1 MGLYYDEYTQRQYLN
16 DAGIKEG
23 FFSVQI
29 GNKKQEYYY
38 SNGLAGVAVPKWQY
52 DADYDMLVKR
62 GSALFNEYEPGS
74 IFKMGG
80 KEYTLSANRTFDIPY
95 GTDPFEINDHA
106 KERHGGISAS
116 FIHTKRAFPFS

>member
-38 SNGLAGVAVPKWQY
+38 SNGLAGVAVPKWRY
-52 DADYDMLVKR
+52 DSKYDMLTKC
-62 GSALFNEYEPGS
+62 GSALFNKYEPGS
-74 IFKMGG
+74 VFKMGG
-80 KEYTLSANRTFDIPY
+80 KEYTLSADRTFDIPY
-95 GTDPFEINDHA
+95 GTDLFELMITPKSA
-106 KERHGGISAS
+106 MKE
-116 FIHTKRAFPFS
+116 